1 MKNLG
6 PYNGYI
12 GSLEFDSNDKI
23 LHGKILF
30 INDIITYEAENAAD
44 IESAFQEAVD
54 EYLEDC
60 KFLGVDPDKSL
71 SGTFNVRISPDL
83 HRKVSKRST
92 LLSLSLNQYIS
103 QALEYYVDHG
113 EKINHSI
120 DSLKTSI
127 HELHDDVITI
137 AYQTDRKQSSTVEQ
151 FDTKQFVINSLSV
164 KI

>member
-30 INDIITYEAENAAD
+30 IRDIITYEAENACD
-44 IESAFQEAVD
+44 IENAFHEAVD

-60 KFLGVDPDKSL
+60 KSLGVDPDKAL

-83 HRKVSKRST
+83 HKEIAKKST
-92 LLSLSLNQYIS
+92 LKDISLNQYVT
-103 QALEYYVDHG
+103 QALEHYVHHG
-113 EKINHSI
+113 EEINTSIKNLNSSI
-120 DSLKTSI
+120 D
-127 HELHDDVITI
+127 ELNDCVITI
-137 AYQTDRKQSSTVEQ
+137 AYQTDRKQSST
-151 FDTKQFVINSLSV
+151 FDTRSFIATSLH
-164 KI
+164 

>member
-30 INDIITYEAENAAD
+30 IRDIITYEAENAAE
-44 IESAFQEAVD
+44 IENAFKEAVD

-83 HRKVSKRST
+83 HKEISQKST
-92 LLSLSLNQYIS
+92 LKGISLNQYVT
-103 QALEYYVDHG
+103 QALEHYAHQG
-113 EKINHSI
+113 EEINSSIQNLNSSI
-120 DSLKTSI
+120 D
-127 HELHDDVITI
+127 ELNDCVITI
-137 AYQTDRKQSSTVEQ
+137 AYQTDRKQSSTADK
-151 FDTKQFVINSLSV
+151 FDTIGFIADSLS
-164 KI
+164 

>member
-30 INDIITYEAENAAD
+30 IRDIITYEAENASD
-44 IESAFQEAVD
+44 IESAFHEAVD

-83 HRKVSKRST
+83 HKEIAKKST
-92 LLSLSLNQYIS
+92 LKDISLNQYVT
-103 QALEYYVDHG
+103 QALEHYVHNG
-113 EKINHSI
+113 EEINTSIQNLNSSI
-120 DSLKTSI
+120 D
-127 HELHDDVITI
+127 ELNDCVVTI
-137 AYQTDRKQSSTVEQ
+137 AYQTDRKHSSTTEK
-151 FDTKQFVINSLSV
+151 FDTRSFIATSLN
-164 KI
+164 